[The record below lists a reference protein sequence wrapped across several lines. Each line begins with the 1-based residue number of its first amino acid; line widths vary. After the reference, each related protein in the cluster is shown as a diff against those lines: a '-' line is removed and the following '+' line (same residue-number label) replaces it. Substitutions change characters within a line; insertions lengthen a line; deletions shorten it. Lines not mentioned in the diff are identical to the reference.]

1 MCIDDKDLFSAYE
14 NVFSILISLMHLSMA
29 AVCDGPF
36 LNVWS
41 HDTHVSFIIWSSYT
55 PQTSANVF
63 ILLGSKKSR
72 QLFGLHFVAG
82 YSSQKAPPLQLIQ
95 LTAYVSLNQ
104 DVLSVRKSFPEV
116 V

>member
-29 AVCDGPF
+29 GPF

-95 LTAYVSLNQ
+95 LSAYVSLNQ
-104 DVLSVRKSFPEV
+104 DVPSVRKSFPEV